1 MQLDTVG
8 SGSKGNCYLLHN
20 DVECLILEAG
30 IPLKVVKKALNFRMD
45 TVKGVLVSHE
55 HGDHAEYV
63 KEFQKLAIPVY
74 ASSGTAAHFQ
84 SQTGIKKIS
93 ELVPVHIGNFTM
105 IPFQVEH
112 DASEPFGFHITHPD
126 MGTLLFATDC
136 ARIPYTFSDIDHFLI
151 ECNYLEDVILQNC
164 NNHLLSVR
172 LMERIQQSHMS
183 MTGCADF
190 LKSSGGANAQNLILC
205 HLSASNSDVETI
217 NEYFFTEF
225 HKTPKIARKGLSVEI
240 GKMPY

>member
-1 MQLDTVG
+1 MKLTCVG

-20 DVECLILEAG
+20 DAECLILETG

-74 ASSGTAAHFQ
+74 TSFGTASHFQ
-84 SQTGIKKIS
+84 SQTGIRQIT
-93 ELVPVHIGNFTM
+93 ELVPVQIGNFTV
-105 IPFQVEH
+105 IPFSVEH
-112 DASEPFGFHITHPD
+112 DALEPFGFHITHPE

-151 ECNYLEDVILQNC
+151 ECNYQEDVILQNC
-164 NNHLLSVR
+164 NNHQLSVH
-172 LMERIQQSHMS
+172 LMERIQKSHMS
-183 MTGCADF
+183 MTGCMDF
-190 LKSSGGANAQNLILC
+190 LKSSGGKDAQNLILC
-205 HLSASNSDVETI
+205 HLSASNSDVDTI
-217 NEYFFTEF
+217 NDYFSTEF
-225 HKTPKIARKGLSVEI
+225 HKVPKIANKGLSVEI

>member
-8 SGSKGNCYLLHN
+8 SGSKGNCYLIHN
-20 DVECLILEAG
+20 DAECIILEAG

-55 HGDHAEYV
+55 HGDHAECV

-84 SQTGIKKIS
+84 SQTGVRQIS
-93 ELVPVHIGNFTM
+93 ELVPVQIGNFTV
-105 IPFQVEH
+105 IPFHVEH

-136 ARIPYTFSDIDHFLI
+136 SSIPYTFSDIDHFLI

-183 MTGCADF
+183 ITGCADF

-205 HLSASNSDVETI
+205 HLSAGNSNVEAI
-217 NEYFFTEF
+217 NEYFSTEF